1 MKVRL
6 LVYRV
11 GKAGL
16 QEPGD
21 EITVDGS
28 EARRMIAAGQAER
41 IGKGKIETAALE
53 RKGRGGKPRRR
64 KVNRED

>member
-11 GKAGL
+11 GAAGL

-28 EARRMIAAGQAER
+28 EARRMIKAGQAER
-41 IGKGKIETAALE
+41 IGKGNVETAAVE
-53 RKGRGGKPRRR
+53 HTGRGGKPKRR
-64 KVNRED
+64 KVTRED